1 MGGSSQRCSVMS
13 SKALNRKARVF
24 NQANTHA
31 RLPRLRGQSESQ
43 HEIAGA
49 PLRAVGDRI
58 CAPLW
63 PVTEL
68 LPFVAYTA
76 KASTS
81 TGTQRRTPSLGQWLK
96 RIMDVAL
103 SALALIAL
111 SPVMLIIAM
120 AIRLES
126 RGSLIYRSARA
137 GKNGRRFDCYKFR
150 TMIDGSDEL
159 QEELRSLNER
169 RGPFFKISDDPRIT
183 RLGRFLR
190 KYSLDELP
198 QFWNVVKG
206 EMSLV
211 GPRPHPVEDC
221 LRYSPE
227 DCRRLDAKPGI
238 TGLWQV
244 LARTDPSFDVCMVLD
259 LSYIEKWSLWLDCEI
274 LLKTVPAVLAGE
286 GT

>member
-1 MGGSSQRCSVMS
+1 MS

-24 NQANTHA
+24 NQASTHA
-31 RLPRLRGQSESQ
+31 RRSRLRDQSESR

-49 PLRAVGDRI
+49 PLRAVEGQI

-63 PVTEL
+63 PVTEPS
-68 LPFVAYTA
+68 PFVAYTA
-76 KASTS
+76 KANTR
-81 TGTQRRTPSLGQWLK
+81 TEAPGRTPSLGQWLK

-221 LRYSPE
+221 QRYSPE